1 MQTIQEVMS
10 SEVQYV
16 GPTDT
21 IRRAAQLMDEFK
33 VGALP
38 VLDGDALVGM
48 ITDRDIVVRSIAKG
62 KDPESD
68 RVGNVMSP
76 EAFTCHAGQTVDDV
90 LAAMGDQ
97 QIRRVPVIDQ
107 ASHKL
112 VGMVSLGDLAKTQSG
127 QIDEALRDISGAAKQ
142 KA

>member
-1 MQTIQEVMS
+1 MQTIQDVMTKD
-10 SEVQYV
+10 VQYV

-21 IRRAAQLMDEFK
+21 VRRAAQLMEEFD

-48 ITDRDIVVRSIAKG
+48 ITDRDIAIRSSAKG

-76 EAFTCHAGQTVDDV
+76 DVSTCYAGQSVDDV

-107 ASHKL
+107 DSHQV
-112 VGMVSLGDLAKTQSG
+112 VGMVALGDLAQTQSAYV
-127 QIDEALRDISGAAKQ
+127 DAALREISSTSKP
-142 KA
+142 

>member
-1 MQTIQEVMS
+1 MQTIQDVMTRN
-10 SEVQYV
+10 VQYV

-21 IRRAAQLMDEFK
+21 VRRAAQLMEEFN

-48 ITDRDIVVRSIAKG
+48 ITDRDIAIRSSAKG

-76 EAFTCHAGQTVDDV
+76 DVSTCYAGQSVDDV

-107 ASHKL
+107 DSHQ
-112 VGMVSLGDLAKTQSG
+112 VIGMVALGDLAQTQSANV
-127 QIDEALRDISGAAKQ
+127 DAALREISSTSKP
-142 KA
+142 

>member
-1 MQTIQEVMS
+1 MQT
-10 SEVQYV
+10 VQDLMTPDVQFV

-21 IRRAAQLMDEFK
+21 IRRAAQLMEEFDI
-33 VGALP
+33 GALP
-38 VLDGDALVGM
+38 VFDGDALVGM
-48 ITDRDIVVRSIAKG
+48 ITDRDIAIRSSAKG

-76 EAFTCHAGQTVDDV
+76 DVSTCQPAQSIDDV

-107 ASHKL
+107 DSHKL
-112 VGMVSLGDLAKTQSG
+112 VGMISLGDLARTRSAKV
-127 QIDEALRDISGAAKQ
+127 DDALREISAGVSQ
-142 KA
+142 Q

>member
-1 MQTIQEVMS
+1 MQTIQDVMTS
-10 SEVQYV
+10 DVQYV

-21 IRRAAQLMDEFK
+21 LRRAAQLMEQFNL
-33 VGALP
+33 GALP

-48 ITDRDIVVRSIAKG
+48 ITDRDIVVRSISKG

-76 EAFTCHAGQTVDDV
+76 EAFSCHAGQNIDEV
-90 LAAMGDQ
+90 LVAMGDQ

-112 VGMVSLGDLAKTQSG
+112 VGMVSLGDLAQTQST
-127 QIDEALRDISGAAKQ
+127 QVDAALRDISAAK
-142 KA
+142 A

>member
-1 MQTIQEVMS
+1 MQTIQDVMS

-21 IRRAAQLMDEFK
+21 IRRAAQLMDEHK
-33 VGALP
+33 IGALP
-38 VLDGDALVGM
+38 VLDGDWLVGM

-68 RVGNVMSP
+68 RVGNAMSP
-76 EAFTCHAGQTVDDV
+76 EAFSCHAGQTVDEV

-97 QIRRVPVIDQ
+97 QIRRVPVVDQ
-107 ASHKL
+107 ASHK
-112 VGMVSLGDLAKTQSG
+112 VIGMVSLGDLAKTQSANV
-127 QIDEALRDISGAAKQ
+127 DDALRDISGSAKQ
-142 KA
+142 

>member
-1 MQTIQEVMS
+1 MQTIQDVMS
-10 SEVQYV
+10 TEVQYV

-21 IRRAAQLMDEFK
+21 LRRAAELMEQFN

-38 VLDGDALVGM
+38 VLDGGKLVGM

-68 RVGNVMSP
+68 RVGNVQSP
-76 EAFTCHAGQTVDDV
+76 DPLTCYASQSVDEV

-97 QIRRVPVIDQ
+97 QIRRVPVVDQ
-107 ASHKL
+107 ESL
-112 VGMVSLGDLAKTQSG
+112 EVLGMVSLGDLARSQSG
-127 QIDEALRDISGAAKQ
+127 KVDDALRGISAAAK
-142 KA
+142 KPE

>member
-1 MQTIQEVMS
+1 MQTIQDVMTKD
-10 SEVQYV
+10 VQYV

-21 IRRAAQLMDEFK
+21 VRRAAQLMEEFN

-48 ITDRDIVVRSIAKG
+48 ITDRDIAIRSSAKG

-76 EAFTCHAGQTVDDV
+76 DVSTCYAGQSVDDV

-107 ASHKL
+107 DSHQV
-112 VGMVSLGDLAKTQSG
+112 VGMVALGDLAQTQSANV
-127 QIDEALRDISGAAKQ
+127 DAALREISATSKP
-142 KA
+142 

>member
-1 MQTIQEVMS
+1 MQTIQDVMS
-10 SEVQYV
+10 SDVQYV

-21 IRRAAQLMDEFK
+21 IRRAAQLMEEFK

-48 ITDRDIVVRSIAKG
+48 ITDRDIVVRSISKG

-76 EAFTCHAGQTVDDV
+76 EAFSCHAGQSVDEV
-90 LAAMGDQ
+90 LAAMGDE

-107 ASHKL
+107 ASHKV
-112 VGMVSLGDLAKTQSG
+112 VGMVSLGDLAGTRSTQV
-127 QIDEALRDISGAAKQ
+127 DEALREISANGPQ
-142 KA
+142 

>member
-1 MQTIQEVMS
+1 MQTIQDVMS
-10 SEVQYV
+10 SNVQFV

-21 IRRAAQLMDEFK
+21 VRRAAQLMAEFK
-33 VGALP
+33 IGALP

-48 ITDRDIVVRSIAKG
+48 ITDRDIVVRSIAAG
-62 KDPESD
+62 RDPESD

-76 EAFTCHAGQTVDDV
+76 EAFSCHAGQSVDEV

-107 ASHKL
+107 ASHK
-112 VGMVSLGDLAKTQSG
+112 VIGMVSLGDLAQTRSAQV
-127 QIDEALRDISGAAKQ
+127 DEALREISAGAKQ
-142 KA
+142 

>member
-1 MQTIQEVMS
+1 MQTIQDVMS
-10 SEVQYV
+10 KEVQYV

-21 IRRAAQLMDEFK
+21 IRRAAQLMEQFN

-48 ITDRDIVVRSIAKG
+48 ITDRDIAIRSSAKG

-76 EAFTCHAGQTVDDV
+76 DASTCHAGQGVDEV
-90 LAAMGDQ
+90 LAAMGEL

-107 ASHKL
+107 ASHRV
-112 VGMVSLGDLAKTQSG
+112 VGMVSLGDLARTPSHKVEDALK
-127 QIDEALRDISGAAKQ
+127 QISAGAR
-142 KA
+142 

>member
-1 MQTIQEVMS
+1 MQTIQDVMS

-16 GPTDT
+16 GPTDS
-21 IRRAAQLMDEFK
+21 IRRAAELMAQFN

-68 RVGNVMSP
+68 RVGNVHSP
-76 EAFTCHAGQTVDDV
+76 EAFTCHAGQSVDEV

-107 ASHKL
+107 QSHKV
-112 VGMVSLGDLAKTQSG
+112 VGMVSLGDLARSQSG
-127 QIDEALRDISGAAKQ
+127 KVDAALREISAGAKQ
-142 KA
+142 

>member
-1 MQTIQEVMS
+1 MPVIREVMS
-10 SEVQYV
+10 SDVQYV

-21 IRRAAQLMDEFK
+21 IRRAAQLMEEFD

-68 RVGNVMSP
+68 RIGNIMSP
-76 EAFTCHAGQTVDDV
+76 ETATCYAHQSVDEV

-107 ASHKL
+107 DSHKL

-127 QIDEALRDISGAAKQ
+127 KVDDALRDISARAN
-142 KA
+142 

>member
-1 MQTIQEVMS
+1 MQTIQDVMS
-10 SEVQYV
+10 SDVHYV

-21 IRRAAQLMDEFK
+21 IRRAAQLMEEFN

-48 ITDRDIVVRSIAKG
+48 ITDRDIVVRSISKG

-76 EAFTCHAGQTVDDV
+76 EAFSCHAGQGVDAV

-112 VGMVSLGDLAKTQSG
+112 LGMVSLGDLARTQST
-127 QIDEALRDISGAAKQ
+127 QIDEALRNISSDNKQ
-142 KA
+142 